1 MKIAIDLNDVLRD
14 YTRSF
19 AKYYK
24 QGIDRTFD
32 MSTIEELTTN
42 DMFELFPFKSIE
54 AYHKFIY
61 EDYSWEIYGK
71 CETCTRTLT
80 SDFKNWLT
88 RTILNIDTEEPIE
101 VMIVS
106 PMEYGLSIPSS
117 YFFLSKLGMPVRET
131 YFPSDSSEIW
141 ERCDVLITANPKL
154 LAMKPEN
161 GKIAIRIEMDYNK
174 ESEYDYSYSTIT
186 EFFSNQNN
194 TEKLLKHE

>member
-14 YTRSF
+14 YTRNF

-32 MSTIEELTTN
+32 MSTIDELTTN

-54 AYHKFIY
+54 EYQKFIY
-61 EDYSWEIYGK
+61 EDYSWELYGK

-88 RTILNIDTEEPIE
+88 KTILNIDTDEPIE
-101 VMIVS
+101 VMIIS

-117 YFFLSKLGMPVRET
+117 YFFLSKLGVPVREV
-131 YFPSDSSEIW
+131 YFPSDSSMVW
-141 ERCDVLITANPKL
+141 EKCDVLITANPIFLNK
-154 LAMKPEN
+154 KPNE
-161 GKIAIRIEMDYNK
+161 KKVVRIEMDYNK
-174 ESEYDYSYSTIT
+174 ESPYDYTYATLT
-186 EFFSNQNN
+186 DFFSQSIN
-194 TEKLLKHE
+194 TEKLLNNE